1 MNVVQKAAA
10 TLQPEKYAKKAW
22 IVLDRDAHPRKAC
35 IAVVEWPWF
44 DRIVMVLIVLNCAT
58 MALFTDP
65 ILTAKMHQA
74 TRRSASP
81 SLATFLPLPSITT
94 SLPHPLPT
102 APTLP
107 IAQRAP
113 PPCTPFRGRTSCRSR
128 RALPPTLLPPRRSAP
143 ATPARPS
150 APSSHPITPAR
161 PPKHRALA
169 HLPFLRAAA
178 LCNPLPPS
186 PPSMELL
193 LCPHAPRAHA
203 TPPSRRRL
211 RRNAHHALP
220 TTPLLHSS
228 RHLSGGRVRMRRI
241 PCSGNTPTRR
251 RSRTLRITTRFI
263 TGARRSC
270 DR

>member
-58 MALFTDP
+58 MALLTDP

-102 APTLP
+102 APTHP
-107 IAQRAP
+107 HR
-113 PPCTPFRGRTSCRSR
+113 
-128 RALPPTLLPPRRSAP
+128 PT
-143 ATPARPS
+143 RPS
-150 APSSHPITPAR
+150 PLH
-161 PPKHRALA
+161 
-169 HLPFLRAAA
+169 
-178 LCNPLPPS
+178 PLPGPY
-186 PPSMELL
+186 
-193 LCPHAPRAHA
+193 
-203 TPPSRRRL
+203 
-211 RRNAHHALP
+211 
-220 TTPLLHSS
+220 
-228 RHLSGGRVRMRRI
+228 
-241 PCSGNTPTRR
+241 
-251 RSRTLRITTRFI
+251 
-263 TGARRSC
+263 
-270 DR
+270 

>member
-94 SLPHPLPT
+94 SLPVSYTHLTLPT
-102 APTLP
+102 
-107 IAQRAP
+107 IY
-113 PPCTPFRGRTSCRSR
+113 S
-128 RALPPTLLPPRRSAP
+128 
-143 ATPARPS
+143 
-150 APSSHPITPAR
+150 
-161 PPKHRALA
+161 
-169 HLPFLRAAA
+169 
-178 LCNPLPPS
+178 
-186 PPSMELL
+186 
-193 LCPHAPRAHA
+193 
-203 TPPSRRRL
+203 
-211 RRNAHHALP
+211 
-220 TTPLLHSS
+220 
-228 RHLSGGRVRMRRI
+228 V
-241 PCSGNTPTRR
+241 
-251 RSRTLRITTRFI
+251 
-263 TGARRSC
+263 
-270 DR
+270 

>member
-102 APTLP
+102 APTYP
-107 IAQRAP
+107 HRPTRPSPDKEPVAP
-113 PPCTPFRGRTSCRSR
+113 PP
-128 RALPPTLLPPRRSAP
+128 L
-143 ATPARPS
+143 
-150 APSSHPITPAR
+150 H
-161 PPKHRALA
+161 
-169 HLPFLRAAA
+169 
-178 LCNPLPPS
+178 PLPY
-186 PPSMELL
+186 
-193 LCPHAPRAHA
+193 
-203 TPPSRRRL
+203 
-211 RRNAHHALP
+211 
-220 TTPLLHSS
+220 
-228 RHLSGGRVRMRRI
+228 
-241 PCSGNTPTRR
+241 
-251 RSRTLRITTRFI
+251 
-263 TGARRSC
+263 
-270 DR
+270 